1 MKWNSPVSSTQ
12 KAADDD
18 VVVIGGSAAGLFTAY
33 LLARGGRNVQ
43 LFDANDVRHTTP
55 RTLITTARLTEVLGF
70 FPRQAVVNEINEI
83 ELFSRE
89 RSVSIPMIPADLVV
103 ERSAIVRML
112 ADKAIDA
119 GVRIRGGCRFVDLR
133 PADKGI
139 EVTIQDSRGGGTETL
154 KPAAL
159 IGADG
164 TFSRVAK
171 IANRNGHDTTPI
183 LQAIVNLPHGARK
196 STTQVWF
203 EPADTPYFYWL
214 IPESEKQAAVGL
226 IADEGSKARSKLAQF
241 LARRGMQAAEIQAA
255 RIPAYTHTTRP
266 WRRISGTDIYLVGD
280 AASQVKV
287 STVGGLVT
295 GLQGARAAA
304 DAILQRRSYSV
315 KLRPLRWEL
324 SLHLFIRTMLNRFR
338 SADYDRLLA
347 LLNEETVRLLGL
359 YNRDRAARMLCRIVL
374 SQPRLLRFVTLISRR
389 ASSSGC

>member
-1 MKWNSPVSSTQ
+1 MKWNSPVSLNQ
-12 KAADDD
+12 KGAD

-33 LLARGGRNVQ
+33 LLARGGRSVQ
-43 LFDANDVRHTTP
+43 LFDANDVRHTAP

-70 FPRQAVVNEINEI
+70 FPHQAVVNEINEI

-89 RSVSIPMIPADLVV
+89 RSVNIPMIPADLVV
-103 ERSAIVRML
+103 ERSAMVRML
-112 ADKAIDA
+112 AEKAIDA

-139 EVTIQDSRGGGTETL
+139 EVTIQDSRGGCTETL

-164 TFSRVAK
+164 TFSRVAR
-171 IANRNGHDTTPI
+171 IAHRNGHETTPI
-183 LQAIVNLPHGARK
+183 LQAIVNLPNGARK

-203 EPADTPYFYWL
+203 EPEDTPYFYWL

-226 IADEGSKARSKLAQF
+226 IADDGSKARNKLAQF

-315 KLRPLRWEL
+315 KLRRLRWEL

-338 SADYDRLLA
+338 SADYDQLLA

-359 YNRDRAARMLCRIVL
+359 YNRDQAARMLCRVVL
-374 SQPRLLRFVTLISRR
+374 SQPRLLRFVTLISRK
-389 ASSSGC
+389 ASSSHC